1 MAMVA
6 MRTPLDTLGHNPS
19 WAPYSCSFSFT
30 SAPFHL
36 HNRLR
41 EAERTCSR
49 VQSSRVVWSDVKFR
63 PVQLQSPVWALLP
76 LVSDVL
82 QQKKSSSWTWIEPD
96 EEAGTVVGGWGQRLS
111 QPAAALTP
119 MGGLGPNFLLGSRD
133 QMKSVDYCGLML
145 IHRIVINWWF
155 WYVEKEG
162 RPVPTGHMPY
172 TQHDRLWTCCSVR
185 SGESSDRSSE
195 CQHQGRTLIR
205 SPFRKSCSADKEF
218 KVRTLNS
225 IVKT

>member
-1 MAMVA
+1 MSALQLFFQLHVSPISLTQQAQGGWANLLSGPELTSSVVRRQIQACATPKPCLGSSSTCFRRFAAEEKQLLDMD
-6 MRTPLDTLGHNPS
+6 RTRWGGR
-19 WAPYSCSFSFT
+19 YSCGRMR
-30 SAPFHL
+30 P
-36 HNRLR
+36 
-41 EAERTCSR
+41 EAESACSC
-49 VQSSRVVWSDVKFR
+49 
-63 PVQLQSPVWALLP
+63 
-76 LVSDVL
+76 
-82 QQKKSSSWTWIEPD
+82 PD
-96 EEAGTVVGGWGQRLS
+96 
-111 QPAAALTP
+111 P

-205 SPFRKSCSADKEF
+205 SPFRKSCSADREF